1 MGSVCRALS
10 SVTNCVYFCTLCVCV
25 RVCARACGRLHC
37 GAVGLRCGRYKSK
50 AECDEMGK
58 IIGKIDL
65 SDPMTEIVVPT
76 QKKIKKDVFQFNIIT
91 PGKSGKT
98 YELFAEN
105 AESWAEWIRCT
116 AHNIINSQKQTAGSP
131 QRRSL
136 LQMAAL
142 GQCELKTHVGWLYRK
157 SKRKFVRIEGMTMSY
172 FTDKPPKGKIEG
184 NYSLFA
190 VTIERLEGPSFRI
203 VMPESTVGPKV
214 FDWDADS
221 VQAREEWISIIEGNQ
236 GTLEKTFAAKSQLG
250 AGAGGDG
257 GGGGVG
263 GGSGKTG
270 FYMSLPDILKPFEAE
285 MGEGVIPEGFKEEV
299 TRLSKEVL
307 AEAKKNTTILKA
319 TLESPVLESVVQQ
332 DTGSLSQTRKVGG
345 WVGGWVNR
353 QRKAPA
359 PCACLVFVHKQTK
372 PACAC
377 AVVALLVDLA

>member
-1 MGSVCRALS
+1 M
-10 SVTNCVYFCTLCVCV
+10 CV
-25 RVCARACGRLHC
+25 RACLDGLSWC
-37 GAVGLRCGRYKSK
+37 GVAAVGRYKSK

-131 QRRSL
+131 QRPSL

-190 VTIERLEGPSFRI
+190 VKIERLEGPSFRI

-221 VQAREEWISIIEGNQ
+221 VQAREEWINIIEGNQ
-236 GTLEKTFAAKSQLG
+236 GILEKTFAEKGQAG
-250 AGAGGDG
+250 AAAAGGGADGGAGGG
-257 GGGGVG
+257 GR
-263 GGSGKTG
+263 TG

-307 AEAKKNTTILKA
+307 AEAKKNTSILKA
-319 TLESPVLESVVQQ
+319 TLDSPVLESVVQQ
-332 DTGSLSQTRKVGG
+332 DTGSLSQTRKVS
-345 WVGGWVNR
+345 
-353 QRKAPA
+353 
-359 PCACLVFVHKQTK
+359 KQGPGIK
-372 PACAC
+372 NGSCVQSSLRP
-377 AVVALLVDLA
+377 VLLFCF